1 MVRKPEFSARLD
13 PRRFLQD
20 LVHRRWRHRQFVG
33 VAFLFVLV
41 AFAEPWRAPFLF
53 WPGAVLA
60 LLGIAV
66 RLWASGHVK
75 KDKVLATTGPYA
87 FVRHPLYVG
96 NELILIGFCLASA
109 VWWGVLG
116 WAAISFLFYPP
127 AIRHEDEVLHKLFGA
142 DWEQWRARTRALLP
156 RLTPYGDRIGGE
168 WSFAQSLKANGEP
181 LIAVLLVF
189 FLYLIHLRLP

>member
-1 MVRKPEFSARLD
+1 MVRTPTFEARFDL
-13 PRRFLQD
+13 RRFVQD

-33 VAFLFVLV
+33 ILFLIVLV

-60 LLGIAV
+60 GLGILV

-96 NELILIGFCLASA
+96 NELILIGFCLASG
-109 VWWGVLG
+109 VWWSVLG

-127 AIRHEDEVLHKLFGA
+127 AIAHEDEVLHKLFGR
-142 DWEQWRARTRALLP
+142 DWEEWRAVTRALVP
-156 RLTPYGDRIGGE
+156 RLSPYAGRIGGE
-168 WSFAQSLKANGEP
+168 WSFLQSLRANGEP
-181 LIAVLLVF
+181 LIAAVLVG
-189 FLYLIHLRLP
+189 FLYLIWLRLV